1 MTTTAADA
9 ASIPIFLLKTKS
21 TPHDGYE
28 EFFSATK
35 IAGHDLTPTFVPVLE
50 HKLLEPGLDT
60 LRQLLRSR
68 RINDTGD
75 EGTYGGMIFTSQR
88 AVEAFTSLVAEA
100 SPTTTHSLTP
110 SPPTAPPSS
119 TDHHPRPLPS
129 SPKPPIYTVGPA
141 TTRALR
147 SIPSTP
153 PLQIHGSE
161 TGNGEALAA
170 YMLTHYLPT
179 APHPRPHLLFLVGD
193 NRRDIIPKT
202 LMGDSLPPNERIR
215 VDELEVYGTTTRS
228 SFPTAFASALSA
240 SSSAETRWVVIF
252 SPTGCEAALREL
264 GLLDE
269 ETGRVKT
276 GERGGGCGIRRGRR
290 QTYVATIGPTTRD
303 YLRREFGFEAD
314 VCAEVPSPKGVGRP
328 LKNSS
333 WGWNDI
339 YRWTTKPILLVY
351 EA

>member
-9 ASIPIFLLKTKS
+9 GSIPIFLLKTKS
-21 TPHDGYE
+21 TPHDGYA

-35 IAGHDLTPTFVPVLE
+35 LEGHELAPAFVPVLE
-50 HKLLEPGLDT
+50 HTLLEPGLDT
-60 LRQLLRSR
+60 VRQLLRSQ
-68 RINDTGD
+68 RINSTGD

-88 AVEAFTSLVAEA
+88 AVEAFASLVAEGPA
-100 SPTTTHSLTP
+100 SSDNTP
-110 SPPTAPPSS
+110 STWPNLSNT
-119 TDHHPRPLPS
+119 
-129 SPKPPIYTVGPA
+129 PIYTVGPA

-170 YMLTHYLPT
+170 YMLTHYLPS
-179 APHPRPHLLFLVGD
+179 APRPRPPLLFLVGD

-202 LMGDSLPPNERIR
+202 LMSPSLPENERIR
-215 VDELEVYGTTTRS
+215 VDELEVYGTTTQS
-228 SFPTAFASALSA
+228 SFPTAFASALSE
-240 SSSAETRWVVIF
+240 SSAAKTRWVVVF

-264 GLLDE
+264 GLLDPD
-269 ETGRVKT
+269 TGRVKT

-303 YLRREFGFEAD
+303 FLRRELGFEAD
-314 VCAEVPSPKGVGRP
+314 VCAEVPSPEGVG
-328 LKNSS
+328 
-333 WGWNDI
+333 
-339 YRWTTKPILLVY
+339 
-351 EA
+351 EAIGKFMVGLE

>member
-88 AVEAFTSLVAEA
+88 AVEAFTSLVAEG
-100 SPTTTHSLTP
+100 
-110 SPPTAPPSS
+110 PPSS
-119 TDHHPRPLPS
+119 TDTTWPS
-129 SPKPPIYTVGPA
+129 LSQTPIYTVGPA

-314 VCAEVPSPKGVGRP
+314 VCAEVPSPKGVG
-328 LKNSS
+328 
-333 WGWNDI
+333 
-339 YRWTTKPILLVY
+339 
-351 EA
+351 EAIKKFIVGLE

>member
-1 MTTTAADA
+1 MTTTSPDA
-9 ASIPIFLLKTKS
+9 GSIPIFLLKTKS

-35 IAGHDLTPTFVPVLE
+35 LAGHDLALTFVPVLE
-50 HKLLEPGLDT
+50 HTLLEPGLDT
-60 LRQLLRSR
+60 VRQLLRSR

-88 AVEAFTSLVAEA
+88 AVEAFASLVAEGPP
-100 SPTTTHSLTP
+100 SPTDDTTWPSL
-110 SPPTAPPSS
+110 S
-119 TDHHPRPLPS
+119 TT
-129 SPKPPIYTVGPA
+129 PIYTVGPA

-161 TGNGEALAA
+161 TGNGEALAG
-170 YMLTHYLPT
+170 YMLTHYLPS
-179 APHPRPHLLFLVGD
+179 APKPRPPLLFLVGD

-202 LMGDSLPPNERIR
+202 LMSDSLPATERIQ
-215 VDELEVYGTTTRS
+215 VDELEVYGTTTQS
-228 SFPTAFASALSA
+228 SFPTAFASALSS
-240 SSSAETRWVVIF
+240 SSSAKTRWVVVF

-269 ETGRVKT
+269 DTGRVKT

-314 VCAEVPSPKGVGRP
+314 VCAEVPSPEGVGGAIGRFMVG
-328 LKNSS
+328 L
-333 WGWNDI
+333 
-339 YRWTTKPILLVY
+339 
-351 EA
+351 E